1 MSPTSYSCLLAA
13 AYWER
18 GALFFH
24 QLECLSMHTVH
35 SSLWP
40 PSVRM
45 PYKAVNFQILWVSFQ
60 NPKIMCKIF
69 SGFLIGRGFY
79 LFGRSF
85 FFPCTKTLFLSR
97 VISPP
102 FQYLLS
108 IPFPFSPL
116 KIFPLRPADSRY
128 PLHTI
133 VLLLQQCQWSFKGLC
148 S

>member
-1 MSPTSYSCLLAA
+1 MQCPQPPILAFLLLVI
-13 AYWER
+13 ER
-18 GALFFH
+18 EGPYFFH

-35 SSLWP
+35 SSPLWP
-40 PSVRM
+40 PWVRM

-116 KIFPLRPADSRY
+116 KIFPLRPADSQIPSAY
-128 PLHTI
+128 YCTTFTTVSVI
-133 VLLLQQCQWSFKGLC
+133 F
-148 S
+148 